1 MKMFRYRSTSH
12 WKELVALSAYV
23 LIGAC
28 SAQRP
33 IQYREIDQLGSF
45 QFRDPVPGMMGVIV
59 GAPHGGTVSGLAEL
73 ARHVSDRTGAGLA
86 IAQGFKSKRVSVA
99 QPVVRSNPY
108 QPVPVE
114 PAKRRSVFRE
124 FKQVLRQIANGE
136 IDLYVELRSRATSDG
151 IDGIQA
157 VSSGFTFE
165 EVKMIKQSYVA
176 ASDRF
181 GATKTLHKPSLS
193 IEPID
198 RISGETSGI
207 RHHGVL
213 MIAEKG
219 LSLGIPE
226 KFLALQDLRVYGEI
240 LAAWLNDITRLVYG
254 NPRRAARIE
263 VKVMDLGRI
272 DSIPSRAGRAGIV
285 IGAPHGSYDEYTA
298 EIVKQLAFETGWAA
312 VIARGFTPTE
322 AGGWRINV
330 NRPSEKTFPAPEIEI
345 QSARSEKVYRTF
357 KNIVFDAAG
366 GDLRL
371 YFDVHQYGSGE
382 SIQIA
387 TVGLTTKDAL
397 RIKQNYQRIRDSLL
411 KVDSDTPAVELL
423 IEPLDNVEIGA
434 WPAKAHGILSVA
446 RKSLHM
452 ELPLHSALGTEKS
465 REAYTTILAEFVK
478 QTARELTNDDQL

>member
-1 MKMFRYRSTSH
+1 MMRRYCSTSYL
-12 WKELVALSAYV
+12 KLLAALSACV

-28 SAQRP
+28 SAQLP
-33 IQYREIDQLGSF
+33 TQYREIENLGRF
-45 QFRDPVPGMMGVIV
+45 EFRDPVPGMMGVIV

-73 ARHVSDRTGAGLA
+73 ARHVSDQTGAGLV
-86 IAQGFKSKRVSVA
+86 IAQGFKSKRISVA
-99 QPVVRSNPY
+99 QPVLWSNSH

-114 PAKRRSVFRE
+114 PAKRRSVFRQ
-124 FKQVLRQIANGE
+124 FKQVLHQIANGG

-165 EVKMIKQSYVA
+165 EANIIKQSYVA

-181 GATKTLHKPSLS
+181 GATKTLHKPQLS

-213 MIAEKG
+213 MVAEKG
-219 LSLGIPE
+219 LSLRIPE
-226 KFLALQDLRVYGEI
+226 KFLAGQNLRVYGDI
-240 LAAWLNDITRLVYG
+240 LAAWLKDITHLVSES
-254 NPRRAARIE
+254 PRRAARIE
-263 VKVMDLGRI
+263 VKLMDLGRF
-272 DSIPSRAGRAGIV
+272 DSIPSRTGRAGIV

-298 EIVKQLAFETGWAA
+298 EIVKQLAFETGLAA

-330 NRPSEKTFPAPEIEI
+330 NRPSEKTFLAPEFEI
-345 QSARSEKVYRTF
+345 QSARAEEVYQTF
-357 KNIVFDAAG
+357 KTIVFDAAG
-366 GDLRL
+366 GDLNL
-371 YFDVHQYGSGE
+371 YFDVHQYGRDA

-387 TVGLTTKDAL
+387 TVGLTTKEAL

-434 WPAKAHGILSVA
+434 WPAKANGILGLA
-446 RKSLHM
+446 RKTLHM

-465 REAYTTILAEFVK
+465 REVYTTILAEFVK
-478 QTARELTNDDQL
+478 QTARELTIDDEL